1 MLEVINCLELP
12 NSQHMIKHCI
22 FYIIGVLSPLMVI
35 QTASEVDHH
44 TKLPLLKQR
53 AAKIGSMAACGKSQG
68 HGKAYSNTQYWI
80 SKSQTILK
88 VTLLTFIKILT
99 YCQCPEIIILIFV
112 PLLAKMNP
120 KE

>member
-53 AAKIGSMAACGKSQG
+53 AAKIGSMAACGKSGNVKGSGAHQF
-68 HGKAYSNTQYWI
+68 K
-80 SKSQTILK
+80 
-88 VTLLTFIKILT
+88 
-99 YCQCPEIIILIFV
+99 FV
-112 PLLAKMNP
+112 VVDAAGRQRDQFWS
-120 KE
+120 